1 MLNARR
7 SVGNMGVEPGAVDI
21 AGDLLMI
28 TDAAKPTVALP
39 VALLE
44 RLRES
49 GRVSD
54 SGWATGDGFER
65 GGQCEQGNVVVMQ
78 ARQQG
83 AAACVDRGLFRL
95 ADEPADFCDMA
106 QIGRAHV

>member
-1 MLNARR
+1 MLRAGR
-7 SVGNMGVEPGAVDI
+7 SVRNMGVEPCAVDS

-28 TDAAKPTVALP
+28 TEAAKPTVALP
-39 VALLE
+39 VALFE

-49 GRVSD
+49 GRVSE

-65 GGQCEQGNVVVMQ
+65 GGQCEQVNVVVMQ

-83 AAACVDRGLFRL
+83 AAACADLGLFRPRS
-95 ADEPADFCDMA
+95 AERRV
-106 QIGRAHV
+106 GK